1 MGNILLKLINFNKL
15 QSYRKLDLIS
25 YDHIETS
32 QCCIQMHFGTV
43 WTVCARKKSAQKVIV
58 TFFLNIFHVKTKWNI
73 VYKYLKLP
81 SPNALNIN
89 IFGHSA
95 TFGVFELSLNYPILN
110 FKKRYAQKTSG
121 CGTASQMIGF
131 YLMATLVFNE
141 LIHFCW
147 ERGGVEKKDWL
158 SIKLYN
164 NSNLLN
170 PFLVNVS
177 ILYPLKIPENQR
189 FSVVSRGYKM
199 STLAINRLTYNELII
214 YVPFKANARFTDQID

>member
-1 MGNILLKLINFNKL
+1 MVAQLIYFPWWTVKLPERRMGNILLKLINFNKL

-95 TFGVFELSLNYPILN
+95 TFIRGFWVITKLS
-110 FKKRYAQKTSG
+110 
-121 CGTASQMIGF
+121 
-131 YLMATLVFNE
+131 
-141 LIHFCW
+141 
-147 ERGGVEKKDWL
+147 
-158 SIKLYN
+158 
-164 NSNLLN
+164 N
-170 PFLVNVS
+170 P
-177 ILYPLKIPENQR
+177 
-189 FSVVSRGYKM
+189 
-199 STLAINRLTYNELII
+199 
-214 YVPFKANARFTDQID
+214 